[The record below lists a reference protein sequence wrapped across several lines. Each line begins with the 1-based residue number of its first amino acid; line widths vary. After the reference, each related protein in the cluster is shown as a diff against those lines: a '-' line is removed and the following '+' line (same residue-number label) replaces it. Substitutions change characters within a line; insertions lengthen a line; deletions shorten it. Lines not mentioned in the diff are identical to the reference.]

1 MCRQIRCRLQLIQ
14 LRRLPLVTL
23 LLKRFH
29 RPRRRRRRQNRKG
42 ADTKHETKADD
53 GHSDFGQHYFTVYG
67 LSDDIDCVDQAESA
81 HYPDSFFWPDAREKV
96 RLLTGFFCGLLTDI
110 FFNSII
116 GFNALILSLGW
127 VFSAD
132 IFIAFFY
139 DDDINDIHCF
149 LISISDLIYG
159 IVQYGFMF
167 LMRGRIHF
175 FRYLGRVI
183 LPEVLYTLI
192 LTIVLYRLLYR
203 INQKLSMTDG
213 GGADSFV

>member
-1 MCRQIRCRLQLIQ
+1 MRRKLTMAILILVSIILQSTVCQMISIASIK
-14 LRRLPLVTL
+14 PNL
-23 LLKRFH
+23 L
-29 RPRRRRRRQNRKG
+29 
-42 ADTKHETKADD
+42 
-53 GHSDFGQHYFTVYG
+53 
-67 LSDDIDCVDQAESA
+67 
-81 HYPDSFFWPDAREKV
+81 
-96 RLLTGFFCGLLTDI
+96 I

-116 GFNALILSLGW
+116 GFNALIYLW
-127 VFSAD
+127 VGYFSGYFYR
-132 IFIAFFY
+132 IFY
-139 DDDINDIHCF
+139 DDDIKTPLF

-192 LTIVLYRLLYR
+192 LTIVLYRLFYW

>member
-1 MCRQIRCRLQLIQ
+1 MRRKPTMAILI
-14 LRRLPLVTL
+14 LV
-23 LLKRFH
+23 
-29 RPRRRRRRQNRKG
+29 
-42 ADTKHETKADD
+42 
-53 GHSDFGQHYFTVYG
+53 
-67 LSDDIDCVDQAESA
+67 
-81 HYPDSFFWPDAREKV
+81 
-96 RLLTGFFCGLLTDI
+96 
-110 FFNSII
+110 SII
-116 GFNALILSLGW
+116 LQSTVCQMISIASIKPNLLIILTVSFGLMRGKKSGMLTGFNALIYLW
-127 VFSAD
+127 VGYFSGYFYR
-132 IFIAFFY
+132 IFY
-139 DDDINDIHCF
+139 DDDIKTPLF